1 MAEPRFLAD
10 EMLGTLARWLRM
22 MGYDTVYARD
32 LLDREVLGMARAEGR
47 ILLTRDRQL
56 AERARDGGLLVTT
69 DVLEEQLEQV
79 IAAFGL
85 REDRPM
91 TRCTKC
97 NGRLETVGREA
108 VAGRVP
114 ERVLAIRTE
123 FYLCPKC
130 GQIYWKGTH
139 WDNIERRLERLRNPK
154 DGSSPR

>member
-32 LLDREVLGMARAEGR
+32 LLDREVLRMARAEGR
-47 ILLTRDRQL
+47 VLLTRDRQL
-56 AERARDGGLLVTT
+56 AERAEDRGLLVTS
-69 DVLEEQLEQV
+69 DVLEEQLKQV
-79 IAAFGL
+79 IAALGL
-85 REDRPM
+85 REDHLMPRC
-91 TRCTKC
+91 TRC
-97 NGRLETVGREA
+97 NGQLETVGREE

-139 WDNIERRLERLRNPK
+139 WDDIDRRLKRLLGPK
-154 DGSSPR
+154 GGSSPR